1 VAILLLLIGGGY
13 GSSLGFD
20 PEYLCKSSFRL
31 FGRGATITID
41 TPSGPGLAS
50 PIVDDGASSATPWT
64 EFGAVAPVADGGWLP
79 KAVGEVPQATGARTG
94 RPQNHR

>member
-79 KAVGEVPQATGARTG
+79 KCLSGKYL
-94 RPQNHR
+94 NHMNHL